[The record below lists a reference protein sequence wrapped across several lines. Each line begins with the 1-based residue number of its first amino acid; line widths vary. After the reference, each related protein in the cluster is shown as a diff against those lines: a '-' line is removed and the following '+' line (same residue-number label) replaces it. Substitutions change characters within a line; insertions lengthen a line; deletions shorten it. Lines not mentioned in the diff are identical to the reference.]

1 MKRWRRLAPPH
12 TDPWRPWLAWR
23 GSLTWRITARARGFR
38 VQVIRQGLHIPN
50 EDEYR
55 QLGQPTHRRALV
67 REVVLHANGRPVV
80 LAHSIAAWRDLS
92 GVWRG
97 LRGLGSRPLAEALF
111 TDPLVARGRLEYLR
125 IDPRHPLG
133 RRARQV
139 FGRDFG
145 ALWARRSRF
154 VKRGRPLL
162 VTEVF
167 LPELVALG

>member
-80 LAHSIAAWRDLS
+80 LAHSIAAWRDLY
-92 GVWRG
+92 G
-97 LRGLGSRPLAEALF
+97 
-111 TDPLVARGRLEYLR
+111 T
-125 IDPRHPLG
+125 
-133 RRARQV
+133 
-139 FGRDFG
+139 
-145 ALWARRSRF
+145 
-154 VKRGRPLL
+154 
-162 VTEVF
+162 
-167 LPELVALG
+167 